1 MFDFADPDGVQL
13 EFLSLD
19 PEKLQQLAELAAA
32 ESQ

>member
-1 MFDFADPDGVQL
+1 MFDVADPNGIQL

-19 PEKLQQLAELAAA
+19 PEKLQRLAELAAG